1 MKNAIQSVDF
11 HGKIIPTIQHDG
23 KHYVGMKAICE
34 NIGLGWQG
42 QHERIRRHVVL
53 QEGVRVIRIP
63 SNGGEQDS
71 VTFDV
76 SKLAKGEA
84 YEYYCSF
91 PGHYATMNGKLTLVD

>member
-63 SNGGEQDS
+63 SNGGEQDMVCLPLEYLNGWLFGVDVTRLKSPES
-71 VTFDV
+71 V
-76 SKLAKGEA
+76 
-84 YEYYCSF
+84 EYKHRR
-91 PGHYATMNGKLTLVD
+91 G